1 MVSRYPLLLAL
12 LLGVSACATEPQAAA
27 SDAASASPA
36 SAATATEA
44 PPAPAT
50 LQPAALGKPA
60 PAFEL
65 PTLDGGK
72 VSLAAHRGKVVV
84 LEWFN
89 PDCPFVNQAHL
100 EGNLKGLAKKHPEVV
115 WIAIN
120 SNAAGKQGH
129 EPERNRAGRERF
141 GIDYPIALDADGA
154 VGKAYGATRTPEIY
168 VIDPEGNLVYRGALD
183 STSGGDL
190 ADQPDAK
197 NYVEMALEDLAE
209 KRPLREAETKAW
221 GCSVKYGSS

>member
-1 MVSRYPLLLAL
+1 MTVDV
-12 LLGVSACATEPQAAA
+12 G
-27 SDAASASPA
+27 D
-36 SAATATEA
+36 
-44 PPAPAT
+44 
-50 LQPAALGKPA
+50 KA
-60 PAFEL
+60 PAFTM
-65 PTLDGGK
+65 PTDGGGK

-168 VIDPEGNLVYRGALD
+168 VIDPEGNLVYRGALAVLRAEPAP
-183 STSGGDL
+183 DL
-190 ADQPDAK
+190 AVVAPAAEGEVAAAH
-197 NYVEMALEDLAE
+197 VEGGALLAGQEHRLGVEATTRPQRDGHEAVALAE
-209 KRPLREAETKAW
+209 PRGERSLAPERAGGPPTIRKDGKQRRSGRPQRPE
-221 GCSVKYGSS
+221 